1 MRLIDQDD
9 YFNDEKILEIANI
22 VTNTYFKR
30 NPDDLKKW
38 GTIGKKH
45 TFDDTI
51 YTLKRLATAVNLNNI
66 KIFNDYVKWLCIVLQ
81 SRGVSKKVI
90 INHTEIL
97 IEVFDLENKKLK
109 NKKVKDVDSEKLMQ
123 LYLEYLNRG
132 LNIIKKF
139 ELTMTK

>member
-9 YFNDEKILEIANI
+9 YFNDEKMSEIASI
-22 VTNTYFKR
+22 VTNIYFKR

-38 GTIGKKH
+38 GVIGKEH

-51 YTLKRLATAVNLNNI
+51 HTLKRLATAVYLNNI
-66 KIFNDYVKWLCIVLQ
+66 EIFNDYVKWLCIVLQ
-81 SRGVSKKVI
+81 TRDVSKEVI

-97 IEVFDLENKKLK
+97 IEVFELENQKVK
-109 NKKVKDVDSEKLMQ
+109 NKKVKEVDSEKLMQ

-132 LNIIKKF
+132 LDTIKKF